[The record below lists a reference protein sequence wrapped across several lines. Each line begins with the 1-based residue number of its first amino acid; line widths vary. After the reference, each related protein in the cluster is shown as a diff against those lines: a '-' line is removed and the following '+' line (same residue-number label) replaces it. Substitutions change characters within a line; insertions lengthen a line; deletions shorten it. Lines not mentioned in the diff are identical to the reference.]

1 MQAILRSLRLLVLGA
16 TVLAATFAV
25 AAVGAGAANAGS
37 VYEIEFAP
45 GSDHAS
51 IDGAVVRGDA
61 DTYAFEARAGQTL
74 ITELTSVE
82 GNARFAT
89 TAPDGSV
96 LCLEETWSRITLP
109 RSGYYTISVEPSRG
123 NATYTL
129 SVRIV

>member
-1 MQAILRSLRLLVLGA
+1 MQAILRSLRVLVLGA
-16 TVLAATFAV
+16 TVLAAAFAV

-37 VYEIEFAP
+37 VYEIE

-51 IDGAVVRGDA
+51 IGGAVVRGDA

>member
-1 MQAILRSLRLLVLGA
+1 MQAIFRSLRLLVLGV
-16 TVLAATFAV
+16 TVLAAAFAV
-25 AAVGAGAANAGS
+25 ATVGAGAANAGS
-37 VYEIEFAP
+37 VYEIKFAP
-45 GSDHAS
+45 GSDRAS

-82 GNARFAT
+82 SNARFTT

-96 LCLEETWSRITLP
+96 LCLEETWSRVTLP
-109 RSGYYTISVEPSRG
+109 RNGYCTISVEPSRG

>member
-1 MQAILRSLRLLVLGA
+1 MQAIFRSLRLLVLGV
-16 TVLAATFAV
+16 TVLAAAFAV
-25 AAVGAGAANAGS
+25 ATVGAGAANAGS
-37 VYEIEFAP
+37 VYEIKFAP
-45 GSDHAS
+45 GSDRAS

-82 GNARFAT
+82 GNARFTT

-109 RSGYYTISVEPSRG
+109 RNGYYTISVEPSRG

>member
-1 MQAILRSLRLLVLGA
+1 MQAILRTLRLLVLGVTLFVPA
-16 TVLAATFAV
+16 FAV
-25 AAVGAGAANAGS
+25 ATVGAGAANAGS

-45 GSDHAS
+45 GSDRTS

-74 ITELTSVE
+74 TLELTSLE
-82 GNARFAT
+82 DNARFST
-89 TAPDGSV
+89 TGPDGSV
-96 LCLEETWSRITLP
+96 LCLEETFSRITLP
-109 RSGYYTISVEPSRG
+109 LSGYYAISVEPSRG

>member
-1 MQAILRSLRLLVLGA
+1 
-16 TVLAATFAV
+16 
-25 AAVGAGAANAGS
+25 

-82 GNARFAT
+82 GNARFT
-89 TAPDGSV
+89 TAAPDGSV

>member
-1 MQAILRSLRLLVLGA
+1 MQAIFRSLRLLVLGV
-16 TVLAATFAV
+16 TVLAAAFAV
-25 AAVGAGAANAGS
+25 ATVGAGAANAGS
-37 VYEIEFAP
+37 VYEIKFAP
-45 GSDHAS
+45 GSDRAS

-82 GNARFAT
+82 GNARFT
-89 TAPDGSV
+89 ITAPDGSV

>member
-1 MQAILRSLRLLVLGA
+1 MQAILRTLRLLVLGVTLFVPA
-16 TVLAATFAV
+16 FAV
-25 AAVGAGAANAGS
+25 ATVGAGAANAGS

-45 GSDHAS
+45 GSDRTS

-74 ITELTSVE
+74 TLELTSIE
-82 GNARFAT
+82 DNARFST
-89 TAPDGSV
+89 TGPDGSV
-96 LCLEETWSRITLP
+96 LCLEETRSRITLP
-109 RSGYYTISVEPSRG
+109 QSGYYAISVEPSRG

>member
-1 MQAILRSLRLLVLGA
+1 MQAILRTLRLLVLGVTLFVPA
-16 TVLAATFAV
+16 FAV

-45 GSDHAS
+45 GSDHTS

-61 DTYAFEARAGQTL
+61 DTFAFEARAGQTL
-74 ITELTSVE
+74 TLDLSSVE
-82 GNARFAT
+82 GNARFT
-89 TAPDGSV
+89 TSGPDGRV
-96 LCLEETWSRITLP
+96 LCAEETWSRITLP
-109 RSGYYTISVEPSRG
+109 KSGYYTISVEPSRG